1 VGFEYDRLII
11 RSIIKTLEYQTAQ
24 GFSAGVLEFI
34 DNVIQL
40 KSDNLKNYNMTKIK
54 TEYSTLNQLIDNKS
68 DIIKIGKFNKQNFK
82 Y

>member
-1 VGFEYDRLII
+1 
-11 RSIIKTLEYQTAQ
+11 LEYQTAQ

-54 TEYSTLNQLIDNKS
+54 NEYSTLNQLIDNKS
-68 DIIKIGKFNKQNFK
+68 DIIKIEKFNKQNFK

>member
-1 VGFEYDRLII
+1 M
-11 RSIIKTLEYQTAQ
+11 EYQTAQ

-54 TEYSTLNQLIDNKS
+54 NEYSTLNQLIDNKS
-68 DIIKIGKFNKQNFK
+68 DIIKIEKFNKQNFK